1 MVKLLRSLLA
11 IFLTFLILAG
21 SIAMAKPSHFKEKD
35 IGSDLAELD
44 VMLSGNPSDAN
55 SSRAICQL

>member
-1 MVKLLRSLLA
+1 
-11 IFLTFLILAG
+11 
-21 SIAMAKPSHFKEKD
+21 MAKPSFFKEKD